1 MLRRRHEHN
10 AHNHKDHSQE
20 GFIGERSAKKE
31 LISSDIKKSM
41 NKNEKVIMGIL
52 VAGIIVFLILSIIV
66 LFGKGKNNT
75 TTVNN
80 IPTVPTNMATHTPY
94 PTIPPIVNTTIM
106 VNSRRFN
113 PSVATIP
120 KEGFIEFLNIDAD
133 AITIEANDENSK
145 ILNIGTLEPSDMKEV
160 RFNAPGTYTYRNK
173 EKPQMT
179 GIIIIK

>member
-1 MLRRRHEHN
+1 
-10 AHNHKDHSQE
+10 
-20 GFIGERSAKKE
+20 
-31 LISSDIKKSM
+31 
-41 NKNEKVIMGIL
+41 
-52 VAGIIVFLILSIIV
+52 
-66 LFGKGKNNT
+66 
-75 TTVNN
+75 
-80 IPTVPTNMATHTPY
+80 
-94 PTIPPIVNTTIM
+94 M

-145 ILNIGTLEPSDMKEV
+145 ILNIGTLEPSDIKEV

>member
-1 MLRRRHEHN
+1 MLRRRHEHK

-20 GFIGERSAKKE
+20 GFI
-31 LISSDIKKSM
+31 SSDNRKSM

-75 TTVNN
+75 TTSVNN
-80 IPTVPTNMATHTPY
+80 IPTVPTNMTTHTPY